1 MILTFCCAKILG
13 NKTHPNFSTNLP
25 PKDRVFLKKPCA
37 PCDWTTTVYLTI
49 ISRGRVGY
57 EMIDSQRGA
66 WRWVDYNHLISN
78 KPEWNNC
85 FIKNN
90 HQISLKSCHVLFRKI
105 LSWTAKRFSS
115 AAIVSLRGKKFQNFS
130 CCADAYTYHIC
141 RAWYN

>member
-1 MILTFCCAKILG
+1 MTSYI
-13 NKTHPNFSTNLP
+13 
-25 PKDRVFLKKPCA
+25 
-37 PCDWTTTVYLTI
+37 YLTI
-49 ISRGRVGY
+49 IPRGRVGY

-66 WRWVDYNHLISN
+66 ERRVGYNHLISN

-90 HQISLKSCHVLFRKI
+90 HQISLRFCLVLFRKI

-130 CCADAYTYHIC
+130 CCADAYPYHIC
-141 RAWYN
+141 RAWYNGSYTMATKPIKFLELHYTMTQFLINK